1 MSDILQN
8 PNLKKNPFTVPDSYI
23 SDLEDQVRVK
33 IRGAEKEEHSSY
45 TILRTTV
52 TMAAMFAL
60 IFGLGYSALYITKTL
75 DTKTVQENVLSEN
88 APVPESL
95 SDEELIQYLGRY
107 PAYNPSDEE
116 ITKIEVV
123 TPTVNKDEIEQYLID
138 SNTSATTVLAALE

>member
-8 PNLKKNPFTVPDSYI
+8 PKMKKNPFTVPDGYFSA
-23 SDLEDQVRVK
+23 LEDQMRVK
-33 IRGAEKEEHSSY
+33 ICGAEKEEHSSY

-75 DTKTVQENVLSEN
+75 DTKTLQEKSLSEN
-88 APVPESL
+88 TPVPESV
-95 SDEELIQYLGRY
+95 SDEELNQYLGRY
-107 PAYNPSDEE
+107 PAYTPSDEE

-138 SNTSATTVLAALE
+138 SNTSVATVLAALE